1 MDGVMVLKKLT
12 NSGQVE
18 VVLARKSAQN
28 EEIKALQHV
37 LHELG
42 FDGPLQWNS
51 YGADGDY
58 GGCTSRAVR
67 AFAQQNGINTD
78 GSVVTLEI
86 ANALIE
92 AAETMTQ
99 AQETDTSN
107 AVSNQ
112 VKLGKTVL
120 RKGATGAEVAELQI
134 RLAGFRGTIWDGEFG
149 PGTELQ
155 IRTFQRDYMGLTKPT
170 GVADLETYEAL
181 QRFAISYSIDFG
193 KVACPCRQCGGYGQG
208 QFANQFREGKPEIE
222 AFHKREY
229 PGVHKAILHSYR
241 AARFYAGSSEEAP
254 FFLTCGYRCWINN
267 KRHGRKSTNHMGKAL
282 DCDFQLQEG
291 EDKRDDQRRCDR
303 FRGVLAEKANFQIG
317 WAASNRK
324 ALEPSAIAPT
334 WIHMDV
340 RQYSRRY
347 LDDRYFVK
355 TLEELDGYDLATV

>member
-1 MDGVMVLKKLT
+1 MEDVTLIRKLKSSGRIEQTLKKG
-12 NSGQVE
+12 S
-18 VVLARKSAQN
+18 N
-28 EEIKALQHV
+28 EKTEIKVLQQL
-37 LHELG
+37 LHHLG
-42 FDGPLQWNS
+42 FDGPLQWNT

-67 AFAQQNGINTD
+67 AFAQQNGINAD

-86 ANALIE
+86 ANALIK

-99 AQETDTSN
+99 AHESAASN
-107 AVSNQ
+107 AGSNQ
-112 VKLGKTVL
+112 VKLGRTVL
-120 RKGATGAEVAELQI
+120 ERGATGAEVAELQI

-149 PGTELQ
+149 AGTELQ
-155 IRTFQRDYMGLTKPT
+155 IRTFQRDYMGSSEPT
-170 GVADLETYEAL
+170 GVADPETYMAL
-181 QRFAISYSIDFG
+181 QRFANTYSIDFG
-193 KVACPCRQCGGYGQG
+193 KVACPCGQCGGYGQG
-208 QFANQFREGKPEIE
+208 QFSNQYREGKPEIE

-229 PGVHKAILHSYR
+229 PGVHKAILHSFR
-241 AARFYAGSSEEAP
+241 AARFYADSSEEAP

-267 KRHGRKSTNHMGKAL
+267 ARNGRKSTNHMGKAL
-282 DCDFQLQEG
+282 DCDFQLQNG
-291 EDKRDDQRRCDR
+291 EDKRDDQNRCDR

-347 LDDRYFVK
+347 LDDRYFVRS
-355 TLEELDGYDLATV
+355 LEELDGFDL

>member
-1 MDGVMVLKKLT
+1 MNGVEVLKRLT
-12 NSGQVE
+12 NSGQIE
-18 VVLARKSAQN
+18 VVLAKDSSN
-28 EEIKALQHV
+28 KEEIKALQHV
-37 LHELG
+37 LHDLG
-42 FDGPLQWNS
+42 FDGPLQWNT

-67 AFAQQNGINTD
+67 AFAQQNGINAD

-92 AAETMTQ
+92 AANATTQ
-99 AQETDTSN
+99 VQEEDISN
-107 AVSNQ
+107 EVNNQ
-112 VKLGKTVL
+112 VKLGRAVL
-120 RKGATGAEVAELQI
+120 ERGATGTEVAELQI

-149 PGTELQ
+149 AGTELQ
-155 IRTFQRDYMGLTKPT
+155 VRTFQRDYMGLAEPT
-170 GVADLETYEAL
+170 GVADPETFRAL
-181 QRFAISYSIDFG
+181 QRLANTYSIDFE
-193 KVACPCRQCGGYGQG
+193 KVACPCGQCGGYGQG

-222 AFHKREY
+222 AFHNREY
-229 PGVHKAILHSYR
+229 PGVHKAILHSFR
-241 AARFYAGSSEEAP
+241 AARFYAESSEEAP

-282 DCDFQLQEG
+282 DCDFKLQNG
-291 EDKRDDQRRCDR
+291 EDKRDDQKRCDR

-324 ALEPSAIAPT
+324 ALEPSGIAPT

-347 LDDRYFVK
+347 LEDRYFVK
-355 TLEELDGYDLATV
+355 TLEELDGFDL